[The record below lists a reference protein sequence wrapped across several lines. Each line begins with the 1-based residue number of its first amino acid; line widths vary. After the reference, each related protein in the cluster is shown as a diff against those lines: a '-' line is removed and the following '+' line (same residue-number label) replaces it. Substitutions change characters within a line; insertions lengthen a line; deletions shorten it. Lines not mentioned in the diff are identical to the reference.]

1 MVQNWRTDREAKDKD
16 LLSTSQRLAII
27 NLIEKIKDKKI
38 IQNWRAISLLTV
50 DLKNDIE
57 SSFRETKKMMTVL
70 QDNYHLMLW
79 KPLKQKN

>member
-38 IQNWRAISLLTV
+38 IQNWRAIFLLTV

-57 SSFRETKKMMTVL
+57 SSFRETKKIMTVL
-70 QDNYHLMLW
+70 QHNYHLML
-79 KPLKQKN
+79 